1 MLLTMEITRSRS
13 ILFLLILFLL
23 LSSGC
28 LQDYQKSIL
37 RDGNGPMEAKT
48 PSSDLSGEDLSG
60 QVLSGAVL
68 FRGSGDRPGID
79 MDFESFVSNTLFRT
93 RGSLVLQSDASLPY
107 LLLNATLWDGDLLL
121 ESTRY
126 MIIDLEPGRSCGFD
140 ISENRRLDPGGGYLC
155 LLEAHGPEGL
165 IRSMERRCQVVI
177 DDPLLVTGKEPEGV
191 SGGRPSPEY
200 DPWFSSSGVSDRS
213 CDRYEYPGRLDAS
226 YCGSDSRS
234 DLYRVPDTRG
244 DIYREYS
251 DSGLVS
257 HRELYDVDD
266 NIYCETTGY
275 RNNSDRGV
283 LGEVSED
290 GGDTASFYDEPKQNR
305 AGAHQEAM
313 YMGSITSDKYHSF
326 DCRYAQKIKPENRIY
341 FADAED
347 ARQKGY
353 VPCKVCNP
361 P

>member
-1 MLLTMEITRSRS
+1 VLLAMDITRSRS

-37 RDGNGPMEAKT
+37 RDGNGSTEAKT

-68 FRGSGDRPGID
+68 FRGSGDLPGID

-93 RGSLVLQSDASLPY
+93 RGTLILRSDASLPY

-126 MIIDLEPGRSCGFD
+126 MIIDLEPGRSCSFD
-140 ISENRRLDPGGGYLC
+140 ISENKRLDPGGGYFC

-165 IRSMERRCQVVI
+165 IRSMERRCQVVM

-200 DPWFSSSGVSDRS
+200 DPWFSSPGVSDQS
-213 CDRYEYPGRLDAS
+213 YDLYEYQGRLDAS
-226 YCGSDSRS
+226 YRGS
-234 DLYRVPDTRG
+234 
-244 DIYREYS
+244 S

-257 HRELYDVDD
+257 HRELSDVDD
-266 NIYCETTGY
+266 NDYYETTGY
-275 RNNSDRGV
+275 RD
-283 LGEVSED
+283 GE
-290 GGDTASFYDEPKQNR
+290 DTASFYDEPRQNR
-305 AGAHQEAM
+305 AEAHQEAM
-313 YMGSITSDKYHSF
+313 YMGSTTSDKYHNL

-341 FADAED
+341 FADVED

>member
-1 MLLTMEITRSRS
+1 
-13 ILFLLILFLL
+13 
-23 LSSGC
+23 
-28 LQDYQKSIL
+28 
-37 RDGNGPMEAKT
+37 MEAKT

-93 RGSLVLQSDASLPY
+93 RGSLTLQSDASLPY

-126 MIIDLEPGRSCGFD
+126 MIINLEPGRSCGFD

-165 IRSMERRCQVVI
+165 ICSMERRCQVVI

-191 SGGRPSPEY
+191 SGGRPSLEY
-200 DPWFSSSGVSDRS
+200 DPWLSSPGVSDRS
-213 CDRYEYPGRLDAS
+213 YDRYEYPYPGRLDAS
-226 YCGSDSRS
+226 YRGSDSRS

-244 DIYREYS
+244 DIYRGS
-251 DSGLVS
+251 PDSGLVS
-257 HRELYDVDD
+257 HHELTDVDD
-266 NIYCETTGY
+266 NNYCETTGY
-275 RNNSDRGV
+275 RDDSDREV
-283 LGEVSED
+283 LDDVSED
-290 GGDTASFYDEPKQNR
+290 GGDTASFYDGPRQNR
-305 AGAHQEAM
+305 AGVHHEAM
-313 YMGSITSDKYHSF
+313 YMGSTTSDKYHRL

-361 P
+361 H